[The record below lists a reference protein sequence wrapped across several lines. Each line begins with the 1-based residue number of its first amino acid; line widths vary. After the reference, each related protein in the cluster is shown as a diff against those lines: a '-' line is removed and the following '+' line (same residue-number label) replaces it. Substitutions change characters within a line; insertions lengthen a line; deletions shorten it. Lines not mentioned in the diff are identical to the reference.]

1 MPRLIPA
8 ACATGGHRATRRAA
22 TTSAPRQRRD
32 SVMPSASLFEG
43 DRYDDA
49 HLFIFRSTMKA
60 TGLTGVSGVR
70 EWKVKRRRTFLPSMG
85 KGNNSSKRR
94 GFFLHLDVVRKIGSD
109 DIRPWALC
117 FVMMVVWAAATL
129 APPPPPP
136 SYIRRRRCFFA
147 VRDRT
152 CKPQFLCARCCQQS
166 SSRVE
171 RLWRPPSP
179 PPLTAGAATAATTPH
194 K

>member
-1 MPRLIPA
+1 
-8 ACATGGHRATRRAA
+8 
-22 TTSAPRQRRD
+22 
-32 SVMPSASLFEG
+32 MPSASLFEG

-117 FVMMVVWAAATL
+117 FVMMVAWATATL

-136 SYIRRRRCFFA
+136 PSYIWRRRRCFFA

-166 SSRVE
+166 SSRTS
-171 RLWRPPSP
+171 L
-179 PPLTAGAATAATTPH
+179 AAAITAATDCRGRHCRYYDTEIGQTA
-194 K
+194 KTSQKLD